1 MAHLAQIE
9 AQYCQ
14 CFLSVFCKLQ
24 SVMRNNYYKSGFYPT
39 SSYVQCIWLGKE
51 YGLPLFC
58 QPLLFPSPCCI
69 DLKQQKLGGGLGM
82 RLYCCSI
89 CYPWT
94 FSIYCE
100 GYTSVFACVF
110 WVVTFG
116 IQKHVDGCL
125 CFCRFFLFFSICTR
139 QLFFSSQSDRQW
151 QWYLTILCGYS
162 VLLALFGCAPLHVF
176 LSAPDSLPAQQ
187 MLLYCD
193 NIL

>member
-82 RLYCCSI
+82 RLYCCSMILLPLNLQYLLWRLHKCI
-89 CYPWT
+89 CLRVLGGD
-94 FSIYCE
+94 FR
-100 GYTSVFACVF
+100 YTKTC
-110 WVVTFG
+110 WW
-116 IQKHVDGCL
+116 
-125 CFCRFFLFFSICTR
+125 LF
-139 QLFFSSQSDRQW
+139 
-151 QWYLTILCGYS
+151 
-162 VLLALFGCAPLHVF
+162 VF
-176 LSAPDSLPAQQ
+176 LSIFLVFQHMYTLAI
-187 MLLYCD
+187 LL
-193 NIL
+193 ILVW